1 MCRSSNV
8 RVRLVDD
15 SSGVCWVRSM
25 CGCGLEGLGYVFVVV
40 VICIMDFLF

>member
-15 SSGVCWVRSM
+15 SSCVLGEVYGWVWARGI
-25 CGCGLEGLGYVFVVV
+25 CFFVV